1 VIRHINIDGI
11 DRNACCGTQLP
22 NTTYCQALHIIPPST
37 PSTATKPSSNTPTK
51 LFFTAGPRALKYL
64 LQSSKAISLAAQS
77 LGTAREAVVE
87 RLVKNE
93 ESRKETVGKERDL
106 RAELARVLGE
116 AAVDRTQGG
125 IVWVQRGEK
134 STHDIDFLGQIATTF
149 QAGDV
154 DKGRLEAPVIV
165 LTSGIQGSAGPTL
178 LLVLSASNDLAKGV
192 YERLKTALEGDAKG
206 RVKGGGARG
215 RYMSKIED
223 KWGKDDIAKVLDVID
238 EVSDAEVSAN
248 K

>member
-1 VIRHINIDGI
+1 
-11 DRNACCGTQLP
+11 
-22 NTTYCQALHIIPPST
+22 
-37 PSTATKPSSNTPTK
+37 
-51 LFFTAGPRALKYL
+51 
-64 LQSSKAISLAAQS
+64 
-77 LGTAREAVVE
+77 
-87 RLVKNE
+87 
-93 ESRKETVGKERDL
+93 
-106 RAELARVLGE
+106 
-116 AAVDRTQGG
+116 
-125 IVWVQRGEK
+125 
-134 STHDIDFLGQIATTF
+134 
-149 QAGDV
+149 
-154 DKGRLEAPVIV
+154 
-165 LTSGIQGSAGPTL
+165 L